1 MYSRFLVP
9 KESGAISAADVLDFY
24 LKRVKE
30 DLGIYTGRLLW
41 NGDGVSFKKY
51 PMGRNMV
58 GKIPSDM
65 ARRLHIDQANAFT
78 FHSFRRSA
86 ATTVADAGATSDQM
100 QDFFGW
106 ANAKMTTEY
115 ISTSKAAV
123 KNLASKLQGREVQV
137 SSEKASVQEPREVQE
152 QDHTEQFSGDS
163 KVDLWEEPD
172 WNPTQEEMKQMKAA
186 DFLCGKPVRIQAG
199 AKVYFINN
207 IESLH
212 C

>member
-1 MYSRFLVP
+1 MEMVCHSRNLLWEEIWLAKFPQIWPDDCILTRQMHLLFIP
-9 KESGAISAADVLDFY
+9 S
-24 LKRVKE
+24 E
-30 DLGIYTGRLLW
+30 DLRLLRLLMP
-41 NGDGVSFKKY
+41 VQ
-51 PMGRNMV
+51 RQTRC
-58 GKIPSDM
+58 KI
-65 ARRLHIDQANAFT
+65 
-78 FHSFRRSA
+78 
-86 ATTVADAGATSDQM
+86 
-100 QDFFGW
+100 FFGW

-137 SSEKASVQEPREVQE
+137 SSEKASIQEPREVQE

-207 IESLH
+207 IESFH